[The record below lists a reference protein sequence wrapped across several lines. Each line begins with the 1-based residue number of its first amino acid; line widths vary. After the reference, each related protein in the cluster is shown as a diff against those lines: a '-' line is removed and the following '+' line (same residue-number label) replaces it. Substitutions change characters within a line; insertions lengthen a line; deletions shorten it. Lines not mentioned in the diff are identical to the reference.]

1 MLSSSPQ
8 NQPLVSVVIP
18 CYNAQQWVSEAIESC
33 LNQTYSALEIIVVD
47 DGSTDNSLEVLREFQ
62 ARYPQRIQVLTQ
74 AQSGAPVARNHGF
87 KLSKGSYLQFLDA
100 DDVILPR
107 KIESQMQRVEVEIQN
122 SQTPPD
128 LVVGNYKMVHRNGDE
143 KEIRAQA
150 DNCWAAL
157 INLQLG
163 YTSANLWRR
172 EMLLQIGAWDESVK
186 SGQDYELLFRVLK
199 AGARVVFAPDF
210 LTLFRRINDQSIMTQ
225 DPHGSL
231 DRAMADRRKISAHLQ
246 ESGFL
251 DAQLKDALHQSYF
264 RIIRGQYFVEP
275 QKALR
280 WHRELIPRDFI
291 PEASTASRLYQNA
304 YRVLGLRNA
313 ERVMKLRFL
322 AARLLRR

>member
-1 MLSSSPQ
+1 MQQRPSDSQ
-8 NQPLVSVVIP
+8 RQPLVSVVIP
-18 CYNAQQWVSEAIESC
+18 CYNAQQWVGEAIQSC
-33 LNQTYSALEIIVVD
+33 LNQTHDALEIIVVD
-47 DGSTDNSLEVLREFQ
+47 DGSTDNSLKVLREFEK
-62 ARYPQRIQVLTQ
+62 RYPKRIQVFTQ
-74 AQSGAPVARNHGF
+74 VQSGAPAARNHGF
-87 KLSKGSYLQFLDA
+87 RMSKGSYMQFLDA

-107 KIESQMQRVEVEIQN
+107 KIESQMQRVQSEIQN
-122 SQTPPD
+122 SQILPD
-128 LVVGNYKMVHRNGDE
+128 LVVGNYKMVHRNGNQN
-143 KEIRAQA
+143 EIRAQT

-172 EMLLQIGAWDESVK
+172 KMLLQIGAWDESVK

-210 LTLFRRINDQSIMTQ
+210 LTLFRRINEHSLMTQ

-231 DRAMADRRKISAHLQ
+231 ERAMADRRKIDAHLE
-246 ESGFL
+246 ESGLL

-275 QKALR
+275 QKALQ

-291 PEASTASRLYQNA
+291 PEASVVSRIYQKV

-313 ERVMKLRFL
+313 ERVMTLIVNDFV
-322 AARLLRR
+322 A